1 MKITVRTKG
10 QEGLD
15 FDEKRPVTH
24 AGAERTQTSHLP
36 NKNFKVAAIEMLRRA
51 MENEHPPRK
60 PKAESVGREAE
71 EEESRAEIYRAEQQL
86 QR

>member
-10 QEGLD
+10 QEGLN

-24 AGAERTQTSHLP
+24 AGTERTQTSLLP

-60 PKAESVGREAE
+60 PKAESFGKEAE
-71 EEESRAEIYRAEQQL
+71 EEESREEILKRKKQ
-86 QR
+86 